1 MTEQPDIPPPS
12 PAGRPTLKLPF
23 ELQSDEVVL
32 LFARRHWLFFYG
44 YLAVVILSGIV
55 GTIGLVLLVLS
66 TVGFDGLAGK
76 GIAAALIAW
85 AGYWGVRGYFHWYRY
100 QNDIWAVTNQ
110 RLVDSIRRHWFH
122 HEMASADLVDVQ
134 DMRVVREGILH
145 TMLNFGDVRCQTAG
159 EVPNFVL
166 DGIPDPKRVL
176 AVVDAARD
184 AARRALRDP
193 I

>member
-85 AGYWGVRGYFHWYRY
+85 AGYWGVRGYFH
-100 QNDIWAVTNQ
+100 
-110 RLVDSIRRHWFH
+110 
-122 HEMASADLVDVQ
+122 
-134 DMRVVREGILH
+134 
-145 TMLNFGDVRCQTAG
+145 
-159 EVPNFVL
+159 
-166 DGIPDPKRVL
+166 
-176 AVVDAARD
+176 
-184 AARRALRDP
+184 
-193 I
+193 